1 MVGENRVMFEKII
14 TFFKQLFGMLKTQNK
29 VSHQDNVQSEP
40 VLQESQ
46 PHLVYSNE
54 LIPQLKAEHQQ
65 LIAMYVGIQD
75 LFEHQHYHKVV
86 EHLSRF
92 KEEFS
97 LHLMQENVKFYAY
110 LEDHLTQD
118 TDEYETIKTY
128 RKDMNQI
135 AHVVV
140 KFLKKW
146 TAQMSLNSSTSDEFF
161 QEYKNIGGALVQRI
175 TDEEQYLYTLY
186 HPVSV

>member
-1 MVGENRVMFEKII
+1 MFEKII
-14 TFFKQLFGMLKTQNK
+14 ILFKQWLTFLGTGNKKTAIK
-29 VSHQDNVQSEP
+29 GGD
-40 VLQESQ
+40 ESALNQ
-46 PHLVYSNE
+46 PNQAAYLYSAE
-54 LIPQLKAEHQQ
+54 LIPQLKDEHKQ
-65 LIAMYVGIQD
+65 LIAIYVGIQD
-75 LFEHQHYHKVV
+75 FFEHQKYQQVV
-86 EHLSRF
+86 EQLLHF

-110 LEDHLTQD
+110 LESHLNQ
-118 TDEYETIKTY
+118 ESAEFQTIKTY

-146 TAQMSLNSSTSDEFF
+146 TSQTSLNQVTADEFF
-161 QEYKNIGGALVQRI
+161 QEYKGIGAALVQRI

-186 HPVSV
+186 